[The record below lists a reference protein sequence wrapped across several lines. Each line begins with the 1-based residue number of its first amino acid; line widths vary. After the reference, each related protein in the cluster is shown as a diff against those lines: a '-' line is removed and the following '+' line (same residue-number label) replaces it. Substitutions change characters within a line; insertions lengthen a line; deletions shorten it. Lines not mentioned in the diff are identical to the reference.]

1 VRILGQ
7 RIVSA
12 RSLRPAVTRAWW
24 TATGVAVAGAVA
36 VALGAAQAARA
47 SASASASAPASE
59 AEAEAERATRVIDVF
74 PTADRVPE
82 NLLKV
87 YVEFSAPMPEGEALA
102 RIRLLDDR
110 EREIDGAFL
119 RLDAELWDPSRR
131 RLTLLLDPGRVKRG
145 LRANLEAGAPL
156 REGHAVTLAIDG
168 AWRDETGRPLAAGVR
183 KRWQVAAADRS
194 SPDPRRWHIAAIPTA
209 GTRGPLALDFG
220 EPLDRALLAR
230 FLTVEDA
237 QGRPVQ
243 GEAIVCAREA
253 SWQFTPAALWQDA
266 DYHLAVDV
274 RLEDLAA
281 NRISAPFDVDL
292 AHPQARPEAP
302 RDANSAIRLRIHP
315 RPHPPA
321 APTAPGT
328 TRGQSTRSLSLRSG
342 PPAASAAPAAR

>member
-1 VRILGQ
+1 MKW
-7 RIVSA
+7 A
-12 RSLRPAVTRAWW
+12 PASRAWW
-24 TATGVAVAGAVA
+24 TATGVAVISTAVLGAVAAGAVSR
-36 VALGAAQAARA
+36 AAKDD
-47 SASASASAPASE
+47 
-59 AEAEAERATRVIDVF
+59 ATRVVDVF
-74 PTADRVPE
+74 PTGDRVPE
-82 NLLKV
+82 NLLKI

-102 RIRLLDDR
+102 RIRLLDER
-110 EREIDGAFL
+110 AREIDGAFL

-183 KRWQVAAADRS
+183 KRWLVAAADRS

-237 QGRPVQ
+237 QGRPVR
-243 GEAIVCAREA
+243 GEAIVGAREM
-253 SWQFTPAALWQDA
+253 SWQFTPAEPWQDS
-266 DYHLAVDV
+266 DYHLAVDA

-292 AHPQARPEAP
+292 AQPQQARPQAL
-302 RDANSAIRLRIHP
+302 RDTNSAIRLRIHP

-328 TRGQSTRSLSLRSG
+328 TRGQSTRSLPLPSG